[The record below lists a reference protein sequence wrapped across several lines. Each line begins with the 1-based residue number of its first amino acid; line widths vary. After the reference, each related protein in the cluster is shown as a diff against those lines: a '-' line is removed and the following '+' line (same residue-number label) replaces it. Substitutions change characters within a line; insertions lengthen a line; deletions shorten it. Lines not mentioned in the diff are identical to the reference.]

1 MNNLSPAPAIR
12 SHTELDAERKRLE
25 GLIEMQKNIIRVDID
40 RIKEELKEE
49 MRPALEAAN
58 FVKKVTTKETRNETM
73 ISIGSNVLID
83 LIIRKVFSKSNILI
97 QMIVPTL
104 VKNYSTHAIFS
115 LMKSIAQKR
124 QNGRTHR
131 HIDY

>member
-1 MNNLSPAPAIR
+1 MNNLSSVHTIH
-12 SHTELDAERKRLE
+12 SYTELDAERKRLE
-25 GLIEMQKNIIRVDID
+25 GLIQMQKNIIRIDID
-40 RIKEELKEE
+40 RLKEELKEE
-49 MRPALEAAN
+49 MRPAVEAAN

-83 LIIRKVFSKSNILI
+83 MIIRKLFSKSNILI

-115 LMKSIAQKR
+115 LMKNIAQKR
-124 QNGRTHR
+124 QNGRR
-131 HIDY
+131 PVRIEY